1 MFEEYI
7 WDFDGTLYDSY
18 PVILDGF
25 MATLNDYGIQADRR
39 EIYQILKEKSSASVA
54 EKYQLDFDEFTKVYK
69 KHEAN
74 DPRIPISYPGTK
86 EVLAAI
92 VANGKKNYILTH
104 RLVESTQEL
113 LEREGMLHLVEEI
126 VGPENNFPRKP
137 NPAALNYLVDK
148 YQMNPNKTVMI
159 GDRTMDVDAGK
170 NAGVQSIFY
179 DLEELLEDVAAD
191 YMVRSVE
198 EMTQFI

>member
-191 YMVRSVE
+191 YTVRSVE

>member
-74 DPRIPISYPGTK
+74 DPRIPVSYPGTK
-86 EVLAAI
+86 EILEAI
-92 VANGKKNYILTH
+92 VAKGKKNYILTH
-104 RLVESTQEL
+104 RLVASTQEL

-191 YMVRSVE
+191 YTVRSVE

>member
-170 NAGVQSIFY
+170 NAGVQSIFF

-191 YMVRSVE
+191 YTVRSVE

>member
-18 PVILDGF
+18 PVILEGL
-25 MATLNDYGIQADRR
+25 MSTLNDYGIQANRR

-191 YMVRSVE
+191 YTVRSVE

>member
-74 DPRIPISYPGTK
+74 DPRIPISYPWTK

-191 YMVRSVE
+191 YTVRSVE